1 MHTGTT
7 CTTMAHNYWLTH
19 GYITFICAEH
29 KCNFPGCNEVF
40 VLDGNCKNRRDVCGA
55 TEAGYIEYSGLPE
68 GCRIKSGCQ
77 LSPMH
82 TSKYCIHHTPRLSAM
97 LSLPDPETIHSND
110 GASQTD
116 KPSCQG
122 VVKLIVGK
130 KITRSS
136 TYYEVS
142 TWGGVYM
149 DW

>member
-1 MHTGTT
+1 MYVCILVYHPL
-7 CTTMAHNYWLTH
+7 YVII
-19 GYITFICAEH
+19 ITFTRAEH
-29 KCNFPGCNEVF
+29 KYNFPGCNKVF

-77 LSPMH
+77 LSPMC

-110 GASQTD
+110 GVSQTD
-116 KPSCQG
+116 IVKPSCQG
-122 VVKLIVGK
+122 IIKLIVGK
-130 KITRSS
+130 KITRNS

-142 TWGGVYM
+142 T
-149 DW
+149 

>member
-1 MHTGTT
+1 MCACILVYHPL
-7 CTTMAHNYWLTH
+7 HIII
-19 GYITFICAEH
+19 ITFTRAEH
-29 KCNFPGCNEVF
+29 KCNFPRCNKVF

-77 LSPMH
+77 LSPMR

-110 GASQTD
+110 GVLQTD
-116 KPSCQG
+116 IVKPSCQG
-122 VVKLIVGK
+122 IIKLIVGK
-130 KITRSS
+130 KITRNS

-142 TWGGVYM
+142 T
-149 DW
+149 